1 MRAETFPAILSD
13 KWSSKTTARLSH
25 VATMV
30 RPNSGTSLL
39 AHPKA
44 RWPARSSP
52 SPRRRPEP
60 SSAPGTSWSRRRTT
74 WCSCT
79 MLIVR
84 PMMARR
90 RQSPSSARQVQSNP
104 SPALATKS
112 ASGARA
118 APCCTCVPPGLWR
131 RRRVERRFDR
141 SEMCKTPAC
150 CSFYVVACLLHAFE
164 INEDLSGNRCSRL
177 VAALFIC
184 THHTPSSAHALNLA
198 LKLTSDVKTKQQASA
213 CGSTESFQSHI
224 QL

>member
-1 MRAETFPAILSD
+1 MKWQGAPSSRFLKSANTDERAETCAAILSH
-13 KWSSKTTARLSH
+13 KWSSKTTARWSH
-25 VATMV
+25 VAAMV
-30 RPNSGTSLL
+30 RPSSGISRL
-39 AHPKA
+39 AHPKPRCQA
-44 RWPARSSP
+44 SSSP

-131 RRRVERRFDR
+131 RRRVERSFDR

-177 VAALFIC
+177 VAALFA
-184 THHTPSSAHALNLA
+184 HTIH
-198 LKLTSDVKTKQQASA
+198 QAQHMRSI
-213 CGSTESFQSHI
+213 SH
-224 QL
+224 